1 MPFKRIGTINWCGVL
16 KEFIIKSNIFA
27 FWYFPDSVH
36 SDHFE
41 SRVIKEAVAVGI
53 LLPHDV
59 DFIGCTR
66 VKDLWGINEP
76 AVVQVIACRI
86 HH

>member
-1 MPFKRIGTINWCGVL
+1 MFFNRIGTINWFGAF
-16 KEFIIKSNIFA
+16 KELFKNNVFA

-36 SDHFE
+36 SDHSE

-53 LLPHDV
+53 SLPHDV

-76 AVVQVIACRI
+76 AVEGVIAISIYR
-86 HH
+86 

>member
-1 MPFKRIGTINWCGVL
+1 MFFKRIGTINLIDAINEYFKNNSFVC
-16 KEFIIKSNIFA
+16 
-27 FWYFPDSVH
+27 WYFPDSVH
-36 SDHFE
+36 IDHFE

-59 DFIGCTR
+59 DIIHTR

-76 AVVQVIACRI
+76 AVVLVIAKGILQIC
-86 HH
+86 